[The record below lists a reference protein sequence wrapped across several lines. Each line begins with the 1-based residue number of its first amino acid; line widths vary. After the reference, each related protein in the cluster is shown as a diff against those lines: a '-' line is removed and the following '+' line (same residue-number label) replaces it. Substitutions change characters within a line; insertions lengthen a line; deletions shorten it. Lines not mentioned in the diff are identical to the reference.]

1 MYNCLREASKH
12 THRTSIT
19 HNNNYKDGIE
29 EHIRLMKIVKAQSAV
44 PIEWLWDFED
54 AERDAYLV
62 DSQHKTSLLF
72 GIFYVDKFA
81 SNGAVHL
88 QDVFKKAQEF
98 FKVWNDHYPWSE
110 YNGISMSLEKMEDGT
125 KFIYGQ
131 LCVENNVKE
140 EESLVL
146 GLLVQLSSNLG
157 PQVFMRICDTDGD
170 FLMTETISKEIVNPG
185 CNRLWLQCGRLKLIP
200 ASDGRGVSPS
210 DALEFLKNSYFKC
223 TDFNSMNQYIAT
235 KVTNEFPD
243 KFLSNLARLQL
254 VIENKE
260 NCKVLLEN
268 PRLISYLLKCLNDE
282 EIIVSKSPPSN
293 SSKKI
298 ELLVPKGHCN
308 IIPFFLEAKGLNKDL
323 ELVPL
328 FCGRAVSSVLD
339 NLIKKHLLIVKQQD
353 VDADALSTE
362 AIFDPRNF
370 EEASIDMSLI
380 QNSEYDFSHELND
393 LSELLK
399 KGVNF
404 NEEFDDDLSDPRLQS
419 TEDPDYECKQYFLD
433 EDVDIDEDDFFE
445 FFLKEGLKLSETKI
459 DELRRDEGNHF

>member
-1 MYNCLREASKH
+1 
-12 THRTSIT
+12 
-19 HNNNYKDGIE
+19 
-29 EHIRLMKIVKAQSAV
+29 
-44 PIEWLWDFED
+44 
-54 AERDAYLV
+54 
-62 DSQHKTSLLF
+62 
-72 GIFYVDKFA
+72 
-81 SNGAVHL
+81 
-88 QDVFKKAQEF
+88 
-98 FKVWNDHYPWSE
+98 
-110 YNGISMSLEKMEDGT
+110 
-125 KFIYGQ
+125 
-131 LCVENNVKE
+131 
-140 EESLVL
+140 
-146 GLLVQLSSNLG
+146 
-157 PQVFMRICDTDGD
+157 MRICDTDGD

-328 FCGRAVSSVLD
+328 FCGRAVSSVW
-339 NLIKKHLLIVKQQD
+339 
-353 VDADALSTE
+353 T
-362 AIFDPRNF
+362 
-370 EEASIDMSLI
+370 
-380 QNSEYDFSHELND
+380 
-393 LSELLK
+393 
-399 KGVNF
+399 
-404 NEEFDDDLSDPRLQS
+404 
-419 TEDPDYECKQYFLD
+419 T
-433 EDVDIDEDDFFE
+433 
-445 FFLKEGLKLSETKI
+445 
-459 DELRRDEGNHF
+459 

>member
-1 MYNCLREASKH
+1 
-12 THRTSIT
+12 
-19 HNNNYKDGIE
+19 
-29 EHIRLMKIVKAQSAV
+29 MKIVKAQPAV
-44 PIEWLWDFED
+44 PIEWLWEFED
-54 AERDAYLV
+54 IERDAYLV
-62 DSQHKTSLLF
+62 GSQHKTSLLF
-72 GIFYVDKFA
+72 GIFHIDKFA
-81 SNGAVHL
+81 SNGAIRL
-88 QDVFKKAQEF
+88 QDVFRKAQEF
-98 FKVWNDHYPWSE
+98 FKVWNDHYPWTE
-110 YNGISMSLEKMEDGT
+110 YNGISMSLERMKDGT

-131 LCVENNVKE
+131 LCVENNVNE
-140 EESLVL
+140 EESLIL
-146 GLLVQLSSNLG
+146 CLLVQLSFDLG

-170 FLMTETISKEIVNPG
+170 FLMAETISKELEYPG

-200 ASDGRGVSPS
+200 DSDGRRMSFS
-210 DALEFLKNSYFKC
+210 DALEYLKNSYFKC
-223 TDFNSMNQYIAT
+223 TDFDSINQYIST
-235 KVTNEFPD
+235 KVTNEFPG
-243 KFLSNLARLQL
+243 KFLSNLVRLPL

-282 EIIVSKSPPSN
+282 EIVVSESPPSN
-293 SSKKI
+293 SGKKI

-339 NLIKKHLLIVKQQD
+339 NLLKKHLLTVEQQD
-353 VDADALSTE
+353 VVADASPTE
-362 AIFDPRNF
+362 TIFDPRNF
-370 EEASIDMSLI
+370 EEASIDMSLT
-380 QNSEYDFSHELND
+380 QNSEYDFSHELNE

-404 NEEFDDDLSDPRLQS
+404 NEEFDDDLSDARLQS
-419 TEDPDYECKQYFLD
+419 TEDPDYECKQYFHD

-459 DELRRDEGNHF
+459 DELRRDEGNHSRR